1 MCTSQKDTSSK
12 WYLFDKIRVKGQ
24 IATFIVLP
32 CNALPFVISGD
43 ATSGD
48 VISGDVISGD
58 VTIPTNPPQIRLEL
72 WPYTTTFSGR
82 IKLSLFSMVCL
93 NLLLFFL

>member
-1 MCTSQKDTSSK
+1 MSSK

-24 IATFIVLP
+24 IATFYCF

-58 VTIPTNPPQIRLEL
+58 VTIPTNPAQIRLEL
-72 WPYTTTFSGR
+72 WPNTTHVVF
-82 IKLSLFSMVCL
+82 VDL
-93 NLLLFFL
+93 N